1 MLILWLIII
10 LLLLIIAGLVFAILY
25 IIKKTTYL
33 TKSEKQYLDFVV
45 DIYINYA
52 DELNVVVEDKH
63 EKIVQE
69 LEKIKNK
76 YLIL

>member
-10 LLLLIIAGLVFAILY
+10 LLLLIIAGLVFVILY

-33 TKSEKQYLDFVV
+33 TKNEKQYLDFVV

-52 DELNVVVEDKH
+52 EELDIVVEDKH

-69 LEKIKNK
+69 LEKIRKK
-76 YLIL
+76 HFI